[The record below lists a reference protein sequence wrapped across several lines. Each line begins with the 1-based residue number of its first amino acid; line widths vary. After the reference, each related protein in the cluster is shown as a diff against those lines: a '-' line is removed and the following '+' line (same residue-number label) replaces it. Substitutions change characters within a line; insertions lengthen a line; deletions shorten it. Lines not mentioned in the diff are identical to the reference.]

1 MVVSAEVTTEAS
13 TEEAT
18 EVVSTVEV
26 NSEVTTEGEEASTVE
41 SIEVAVEEVDT
52 KTGMPRVKWHRV
64 RMKKASLLIKSPEV
78 VREDIVETEDTLEVE
93 IVVIRVASN
102 ISSMNTALRKE
113 KERWRE
119 MQLQVRL
126 ARTTREVVSEEV
138 IEVDTEV
145 VVAIAEDKIR
155 VRMQAIILSTETI
168 ATKKVVPSKAVNS
181 SATLRTQVS
190 NTHQLKVVT
199 NNNTSIKINHTTR
212 TIVTQ
217 QGLTTLTTTNIS
229 RIDRERSNCP
239 KLT

>member
-1 MVVSAEVTTEAS
+1 
-13 TEEAT
+13 
-18 EVVSTVEV
+18 
-26 NSEVTTEGEEASTVE
+26 
-41 SIEVAVEEVDT
+41 
-52 KTGMPRVKWHRV
+52 
-64 RMKKASLLIKSPEV
+64 MKKASLLIKSPEE

-119 MQLQVRL
+119 MQLQGQL
-126 ARTTREVVSEEV
+126 AMTTREVVSEEV

-181 SATLRTQVS
+181 SATLRTQVN
-190 NTHQLKVVT
+190 NTHQLKVE
-199 NNNTSIKINHTTR
+199 NNNTNNKKDLNTR

-217 QGLTTLTTTNIS
+217 QGLTTLTTTTSTS
-229 RIDRERSNCP
+229 RIVRERSNCP

>member
-1 MVVSAEVTTEAS
+1 
-13 TEEAT
+13 
-18 EVVSTVEV
+18 
-26 NSEVTTEGEEASTVE
+26 
-41 SIEVAVEEVDT
+41 
-52 KTGMPRVKWHRV
+52 
-64 RMKKASLLIKSPEV
+64 MKKESLLIKSPEE
-78 VREDIVETEDTLEVE
+78 VREDIVEIEDNLEVE

-102 ISSMNTALRKE
+102 ISSMNIAIRKE

-145 VVAIAEDKIR
+145 VVAIVEDKIR

-217 QGLTTLTTTNIS
+217 QGLTTLTTTTSTS
-229 RIDRERSNCP
+229 RIVRGMSNCP